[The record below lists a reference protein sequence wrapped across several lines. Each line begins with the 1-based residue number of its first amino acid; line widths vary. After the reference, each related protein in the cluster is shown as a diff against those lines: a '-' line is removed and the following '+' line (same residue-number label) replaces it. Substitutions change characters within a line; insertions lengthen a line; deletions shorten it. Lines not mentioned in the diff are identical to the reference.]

1 MRNNLTKRFGCL
13 QRNLHSCINV
23 RNRTTHLD
31 TGATLQTVTLN
42 TLDPDIGCFGSSIKS
57 NKTGN
62 QVIKL
67 KNTYSHALII
77 IIHKNTFMRN
87 RFPVMWFFD
96 RFYVESLPFLWLYYN
111 FFRQK

>member
-31 TGATLQTVTLN
+31 TGATLQTVTFN

-62 QVIKL
+62 QVIQL
-67 KNTYSHALII
+67 KYTDNKVLLRT
-77 IIHKNTFMRN
+77 
-87 RFPVMWFFD
+87 
-96 RFYVESLPFLWLYYN
+96 E
-111 FFRQK
+111 

>member
-62 QVIKL
+62 
-67 KNTYSHALII
+67 
-77 IIHKNTFMRN
+77 
-87 RFPVMWFFD
+87 
-96 RFYVESLPFLWLYYN
+96 
-111 FFRQK
+111 